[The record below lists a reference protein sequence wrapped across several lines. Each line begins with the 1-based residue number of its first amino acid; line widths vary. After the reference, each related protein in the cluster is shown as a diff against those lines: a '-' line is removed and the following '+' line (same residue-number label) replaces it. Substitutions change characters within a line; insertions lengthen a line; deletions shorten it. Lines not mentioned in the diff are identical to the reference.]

1 MRLVLGSVTANSERI
16 KRIQI
21 DLGKLLPLV
30 NPILPLRAS
39 DHKTVAHYHEV
50 VRFHGACHG
59 HEGQGELAHQTI
71 KIAARQ
77 KMKVPLKDGRS
88 EILTLAIHMSSQ
100 GQIFIYRGRQIYP

>member
-1 MRLVLGSVTANSERI
+1 MNYKNEVGIGFCDCDYEKI

-50 VRFHGACHG
+50 ARLHGACHG

-77 KMKVPLKDGRS
+77 KMKVPLKGGRREL
-88 EILTLAIHMSSQ
+88 EIVTLATHMSSQ
-100 GQIFIYRGRQIYP
+100 G